1 MYSTSTVVIVVV
13 KRIIGRNSAADDH
26 DPPVQARGRPQPPI
40 GIAESTALVLL
51 VPKMHGFAV

>member
-26 DPPVQARGRPQPPI
+26 DPPVQASILRHPPI
-40 GIAESTALVLL
+40 GVPESTALVLL